1 MSMNVGAVP
10 TPRQPVTDR
19 PETTRALTSP
29 RPRPGHRQSI
39 QRALATATAAVLVTG
54 ALSLV
59 LSGPADAASG
69 PDTQLVSVAA
79 NGGPAN
85 GWADRPVMSGDGRYI
100 TFDSDATNLVPGVT
114 TSQRRIYRRDL
125 VNGQTDLVTVQVSG
139 VPASGWSSYAWPS
152 ADGNL
157 VAFTSDDGNLTPSG
171 TVRRSVFVR
180 DMTTGT
186 TSLVSQNSAGVPAN
200 AASTRPT
207 MSRDGRFIAFSSTA
221 SNLTAAGGNRQS
233 QVYLRDTVAGTTQ
246 LISVNNSGALANALS
261 YRGFVSSDGRYVV
274 FDSRA
279 TNLVPG
285 TSTSVERIY
294 LRDTVAG
301 TTTLVSAR
309 SDGTPATGSRPYM
322 TPDAQYVLFNTT
334 DALLPSDQGGHM
346 DVYVWNRL
354 TGSLTRPSVGLN
366 GADGTGDSLR
376 GIASDDARYV
386 AFNSFSTNLVTSDK
400 NGHGDVFVRD
410 QQNGVTYLVSRS
422 WSGGGANG
430 RSFRPV
436 PSADGSEIT
445 YLSNARNLVSGDSSQ
460 DMQVYAVSLAS
471 VEAAAPDTA
480 PPSVQVAQPPNGA
493 TVTSPTTLSGTAS
506 DDVGVDR
513 VYVSVRNSAT
523 LQWLQ
528 PDGSWAGTAARL
540 SATLDNPGTPMV
552 TWSREVTLPT
562 GDYGFSTTAYDTS
575 GNQAAVRPWR
585 KFDVAGS

>member
-1 MSMNVGAVP
+1 MSMNIGSVP
-10 TPRQPVTDR
+10 TPRQPLTER
-19 PETTRALTSP
+19 PETTK
-29 RPRPGHRQSI
+29 
-39 QRALATATAAVLVTG
+39 ALAGQRPSRGGWRSIKRASAAVTAIVLVTG

-59 LSGPADAASG
+59 LSGPAQAATG

-79 NGGPAN
+79 DGGPAN
-85 GWADRPVMSGDGRYI
+85 GWADRPVMSGGGRYV

-125 VNGQTDLVTVQVSG
+125 GDGRTDLVTVEVGGKPTSD
-139 VPASGWSSYAWPS
+139 WSSYSWPS

-157 VAFTSDDGNLTPSG
+157 VAFTSDDDRLTSSG

-180 DMTTGT
+180 NMTTGV
-186 TSLVSQNSAGVPAN
+186 TSLVSQNNAGVPAN

-207 MSRDGRFIAFSSTA
+207 MSRDGRFVAFSSTA
-221 SNLTAAGGNRQS
+221 SNLTSAGGNRQS

-285 TSTSVERIY
+285 TNNSVERIY
-294 LRDTVAG
+294 LRDTVAH

-309 SDGTPATGSRPYM
+309 PDGTPATGSRPYM
-322 TPDAQYVLFNTT
+322 TPDAHSVVFNTN
-334 DALLPSDQGGHM
+334 DALLPSDQGGHT
-346 DVYVWNRL
+346 DVYVWDRW
-354 TGSLTRPSVGLN
+354 TGSISRPSVALN

-445 YLSNARNLVSGDSSQ
+445 YLSNARNLVAGDSSQ
-460 DMQVYAVSLAS
+460 DMQVYAASLAS
-471 VEAAAPDTA
+471 VEAAAPDTTS
-480 PPSVQVAQPPNGA
+480 PSVQVVQPSSGA
-493 TVTSPTTLSGTAS
+493 TVTSPTTLSGTAA
-506 DDVGVDR
+506 DDGGVDR
-513 VYVSVRNSAT
+513 VYVSVRDNT
-523 LQWLQ
+523 TMKWLQ
-528 PDGSWAGTAARL
+528 RDGSWTATAARL
-540 SATLDNPGTPMV
+540 PATLDNPGAPSV
-552 TWSREVTLPT
+552 PWSREVTLPA

-575 GNQAAVRPWR
+575 GNQAAIRPWR
-585 KFDVAGS
+585 KFHVAGS